1 MKYFDFEIGIKV
13 RVAEC
18 YLTDECTQHVDTTE
32 IAYVCSEPSDSEE
45 LVGIQYESGVI
56 DYVPQD
62 ILTILGDERYHHCD
76 DLSCN
81 CMS

>member
-45 LVGIQYESGVI
+45 LVGIQYENGII

-62 ILTILGDERYHHCD
+62 ILEILGDERYHHCD